1 MSSPDVSSQDDSQEA
16 RGEKSFAEEIEE
28 YASSLLR
35 HYKPQ
40 KITERKV
47 IHDPIL
53 GSNLFE
59 PYEIALIDS
68 PFCQHLRRIS
78 QTDVASLVYPSA
90 NHNRLEHSLGVAT
103 IAGRVL
109 EALLRRQPR
118 DSPGPM
124 TSDTQIEVR
133 FAAILHD
140 IGHGVFSHLSEE
152 TFQDFPEV
160 ELHRKKNPGQFNRD
174 SPHEMISHL
183 IVKSPSFGE
192 YFEKNIIK
200 EYGLSAGI
208 SLERIAHSIIPA
220 GGNDKYYG
228 WQANIINGP
237 FDADK
242 FDYLQRD
249 AYFSGLKIG
258 IDLDRFLHCVWLE
271 VKSDKP
277 RQLKIMTSGATTL
290 EQILFGK
297 LMLYNTIYHH
307 QKIRAAECAI
317 RGIFEILEE
326 HQKDPEYQIHGR
338 KMKRAIDFLYIS
350 EADVLS
356 LDNKPEE
363 LQEYIRRFLN
373 RDLFKRALVI
383 SADTVD
389 KPEKSPGYKD
399 FKSLADQP
407 ANLKALRGELVAALN
422 DKYSLHE
429 IWIDLPQTLTFE
441 DDNFAVIQDENTEP
455 QYMRDRFRVSEW
467 LTAYGSNKW
476 KGYVFCPP
484 GKAVRNEV
492 GKKAAELLSGK
503 YHFSFKLSED
513 NKSEA
518 LEQAKIR

>member
-1 MSSPDVSSQDDSQEA
+1 MTSNSSSSQQVPQETGDEKTLADDV
-16 RGEKSFAEEIEE
+16 EE

-35 HYKPQ
+35 HHKPQ

-47 IHDPIL
+47 IHCPIL

-68 PFCQHLRRIS
+68 PFCQRLRRIS

-109 EALLRRQPR
+109 EALLRRQPLG
-118 DSPGPM
+118 SSGLM
-124 TSDTQIEVR
+124 TRTTQIEVR

-160 ELHRKKNPGQFNRD
+160 ELHRKENPEQFERD

-183 IVKSPSFGE
+183 IIKSPSFGE
-192 YFEKNIIK
+192 YFKKNIIK
-200 EYGLSAGI
+200 EYGLPAEI
-208 SLERIAHSIIPA
+208 SLERIANSVIPA
-220 GGNDKYYG
+220 GSRDEDYG

-258 IDLDRFLHCVWLE
+258 IDLDRFLQCVWLE
-271 VKSDKP
+271 VKSGKP

-317 RGIFEILEE
+317 KGIFEILKK
-326 HQKDPEYQIHGR
+326 HQGEPAYQIHGR
-338 KMKRAIDFLYIS
+338 KMNRAIDFLYVTEEDI
-350 EADVLS
+350 LS
-356 LDNKPEE
+356 LDNKPKE
-363 LQEYIRRFLN
+363 LHDYIRRFLK

-383 SADTVD
+383 SADAVVAPDT
-389 KPEKSPGYKD
+389 SPGYKD
-399 FKSLADQP
+399 FKSLVEKP
-407 ANLKALRGELVAALN
+407 EKLKELRGELVAALN
-422 DKYSLHE
+422 DKYLLHE
-429 IWIDLPQTLTFE
+429 IWIDLPQTLTFN
-441 DDNFAVIQDENTEP
+441 DDSFAVIQDENAEP

-484 GKAVRNEV
+484 ELPTEEREKV
-492 GKKAAELLSGK
+492 GKEAAQLLSDK
-503 YHFSFKLSED
+503 YQFAFNID
-513 NKSEA
+513 DA
-518 LEQAKIR
+518 LGQAKIR

>member
-1 MSSPDVSSQDDSQEA
+1 MENPEPNSRGVSQEA
-16 RGEKSFAEEIEE
+16 ADEKTLAEDLEE
-28 YASSLLR
+28 YANSLLA
-35 HYKPQ
+35 HFKPQ
-40 KITERKV
+40 LIAEGKV

-53 GSNLFE
+53 GSNLFK

-68 PFCQHLRRIS
+68 PFCQRLRRIS

-90 NHNRLEHSLGVAT
+90 NHNRLEHSLSVAT
-103 IAGRVL
+103 IAGRIL
-109 EALLRRQPR
+109 DTLLRQQPP
-118 DSPGPM
+118 DPNGPISPA
-124 TSDTQIEVR
+124 TQIEVR

-160 ELHRKKNPGQFNRD
+160 ARHRKENPGQFKRD

-183 IVKSPSFGE
+183 ILKSPSFRK

-200 EYGLSAGI
+200 EYGLSGEI
-208 SLERIAHSIIPA
+208 SLERIAASIIPA
-220 GGNDKYYG
+220 GGKDELYR

-271 VKSDKP
+271 VQSDKP
-277 RQLKIMTSGATTL
+277 RQLKIRTSGATTL

-317 RGIFEILEE
+317 KGIFEILEE
-326 HQKDPEYQIHGR
+326 HREDPEYQIHGR
-338 KMKRAIDFLYIS
+338 KMKRAIDFLYVT
-350 EADVLS
+350 EEDVLS

-363 LQEYIRRFLN
+363 LRTYIMRFLN

-389 KPEKSPGYKD
+389 NPEESPGYMD
-399 FKSLADQP
+399 FKSLAEQP
-407 ANLKALRGELVAALN
+407 ENLKDLRRELVATLN
-422 DKYSLHE
+422 NKYSLHK

-441 DDNFAVIQDENTEP
+441 DDNFAVIQDENAEP

-476 KGYVFCPP
+476 KGYVFCPA
-484 GKAVRNEV
+484 GEAVRKEV
-492 GKKAAELLSGK
+492 GKRAAELISDK
-503 YHFSFKLSED
+503 YHFSFKMP
-513 NKSEA
+513 EA
-518 LEQAKIR
+518 LIQAKIR

>member
-1 MSSPDVSSQDDSQEA
+1 MSSHDTDSERAPQDTTEERQLV
-16 RGEKSFAEEIEE
+16 EEIEE
-28 YASSLLR
+28 FVKSLLE

-40 KITERKV
+40 KIVERKV

-68 PFCQHLRRIS
+68 PFCQRLRRIS

-90 NHNRLEHSLGVAT
+90 NHNRLEHSLSVAT
-103 IAGRVL
+103 IAGRIL
-109 EALLRRQPR
+109 DTLLRQQPQ
-118 DSPGPM
+118 DPPGPM
-124 TSDTQIEVR
+124 TSDAQIEVR

-160 ELHRKKNPGQFNRD
+160 ERHRKENPGQFKED
-174 SPHEMISHL
+174 SPHEMLSHL
-183 IVKSPSFGE
+183 IVKSPSFEE

-208 SLERIAHSIIPA
+208 SLERIARSIIPA
-220 GGNDKYYG
+220 GGSDENYG

-271 VKSDKP
+271 VQPDKP
-277 RQLKIMTSGATTL
+277 RQLKIRTSGATTL

-326 HQKDPEYQIHGR
+326 HQEDPQYQIHGR
-338 KMKRAIDFLYIS
+338 KMKRAIDFLYVT
-350 EADVLS
+350 EEDVLS
-356 LDNKPEE
+356 LDNKSEE
-363 LQEYIRRFLN
+363 LRDYIMRFLN

-399 FKSLADQP
+399 FKSLAEQP
-407 ANLKALRGELVAALN
+407 VKLKDLRRELVAALSG
-422 DKYSLHE
+422 KYSLHD

-441 DDNFAVIQDENTEP
+441 DDNFAVIQDENAEP

-467 LTAYGSNKW
+467 LAAYGSNKW

-484 GKAVRNEV
+484 GKDVRNEV
-492 GKKAAELLSGK
+492 GRKAAELLSDK
-503 YHFSFKLSED
+503 YHFSLKLD
-513 NKSEA
+513 EA

>member
-1 MSSPDVSSQDDSQEA
+1 MSSNSSSSQRVPQETGDEKTLADDL
-16 RGEKSFAEEIEE
+16 EE

-35 HYKPQ
+35 RHKPQ

-68 PFCQHLRRIS
+68 PFCQRLRWIS

-90 NHNRLEHSLGVAT
+90 NHNRLEHSLSVAT
-103 IAGRVL
+103 IAGRIL
-109 EALLRRQPR
+109 EALLRRQPP
-118 DSPGPM
+118 DSPGPV
-124 TSDTQIEVR
+124 TQATKIEVR

-160 ELHRKKNPGQFNRD
+160 ELHRKENPGQFKPD

-183 IVKSPSFGE
+183 IVKSPSFRK
-192 YFEKNIIK
+192 YFKDEIVIK
-200 EYGLSAGI
+200 YNLPREI
-208 SLERIAHSIIPA
+208 NLERIANSIIPA
-220 GGNDKYYG
+220 GGSDEDYG

-271 VKSDKP
+271 SQSGKP
-277 RQLKIMTSGATTL
+277 CQLKIMTSGAITL

-317 RGIFEILEE
+317 KGIFEILEE
-326 HQKDPEYQIHGR
+326 HQEDPAYQIHGR
-338 KMKRAIDFLYIS
+338 NMNRAIDFLYVT
-350 EADVLS
+350 EEDVLS

-363 LQEYIRRFLN
+363 LRDYIMRFLN

-383 SADTVD
+383 SADTVVN
-389 KPEKSPGYKD
+389 PETSPGYKD
-399 FKSLADQP
+399 FKSLVEKP
-407 ANLKALRGELVAALN
+407 EKLKELRGELVAALN
-422 DKYSLHE
+422 DKYSLHD

-441 DDNFAVIQDENTEP
+441 DDNFALIQDEGAEP
-455 QYMRDRFRVSEW
+455 KYLRDTFRVSEW

-484 GKAVRNEV
+484 ELNTGEREKV
-492 GKKAAELLSGK
+492 GKKAAQLLSGK
-503 YHFSFKLSED
+503 YQFAFNID
-513 NKSEA
+513 DA
-518 LEQAKIR
+518 LGQAKIR

>member
-1 MSSPDVSSQDDSQEA
+1 
-16 RGEKSFAEEIEE
+16 
-28 YASSLLR
+28 
-35 HYKPQ
+35 
-40 KITERKV
+40 
-47 IHDPIL
+47 
-53 GSNLFE
+53 
-59 PYEIALIDS
+59 
-68 PFCQHLRRIS
+68 
-78 QTDVASLVYPSA
+78 
-90 NHNRLEHSLGVAT
+90 
-103 IAGRVL
+103 
-109 EALLRRQPR
+109 
-118 DSPGPM
+118 M

-160 ELHRKKNPGQFNRD
+160 ELHRKENSGQFERD
-174 SPHEMISHL
+174 SPHEMLSHL

-200 EYGLSAGI
+200 EYSLSAGI
-208 SLERIAHSIIPA
+208 SLERIANSIIPA
-220 GGNDKYYG
+220 GGSDDNYG
-228 WQANIINGP
+228 WQANIINGH

-271 VKSDKP
+271 VQKDKP

-317 RGIFEILEE
+317 RGIFEIL
-326 HQKDPEYQIHGR
+326 KDHAADPSYQIHGR

-356 LDNKPEE
+356 LDSKPEE
-363 LQEYIRRFLN
+363 LQEYIRRFLD

-383 SADTVD
+383 SADTVVA
-389 KPEKSPGYKD
+389 PNTSPGYKD
-399 FKSLADQP
+399 FKSLVEEP
-407 ANLKALRGELVAALN
+407 EKLKELRRELVAALN

-429 IWIDLPQTLTFE
+429 IWIDLPQTLTFK
-441 DDNFAVIQDENTEP
+441 DDNFAVIQDENAEP

-476 KGYVFCPP
+476 RGYVFCPP
-484 GKAVRNEV
+484 GTDVRNEV
-492 GKKAAELLSGK
+492 GRKAAELFSKK
-503 YHFSFKLSED
+503 YGFSFKLD
-513 NKSEA
+513 EA
-518 LEQAKIR
+518 LKQDEALTQAKIR